1 MDPSR
6 GLASAGPSADD
17 SPPERA
23 HEPAGPSRTP
33 DGGSPAETATTTG
46 GEHETRTTTPRGV
59 ATPRDDD
66 DDDADRREA
75 LPRWAWLP
83 RDGEVFAVADPLACA
98 PYDSP
103 PAEDASR
110 RAPGRAETLHLAE
123 EDDDDDDGDDDDD
136 ARRASWWSLGEGGGD
151 VGGPARDFPPSIR
164 DSTTTAFEARLEA
177 DWRGNVVVDEWRAR
191 REASGGQRAAGGG
204 GESASSF
211 TFTSAVVATPSTS
224 GSVQS
229 GVGGAIPS
237 LTPVVGGG
245 GVAATPSNE
254 RATRGADAAS
264 APAYGALGL
273 ASIFTGKYLQARRK
287 PPHRVQFFSDSRGVH
302 ERWNLL
308 GGVRL
313 KRGEWRGWGVMR
325 FGRGGGGD
333 SARATRDAFASAFG
347 EDAARNLDRLG
358 GRDFIVVRSRQTP
371 RRCLLVVRLTLP
383 SGEAVV
389 STTPGKLR
397 SRSRLS
403 RAGPDGG
410 DDGGGDGVGGGDDD
424 EARSYGA
431 PERIASISSRGD
443 AFATAGWAPERDE
456 GDEIMTLSER
466 LLRTFALKPERK
478 RKHFASKV
486 RSIQTCFT
494 HRPVSIFDRIP
505 FQLTGEH
512 FLYGTTLRARS
523 LRGAPRRRPPPTRV
537 VTPIEW
543 RLLARRARRGG
554 SCASGRE
561 RRSSARSRER
571 GSRERR
577 RSREIARER
586 GERVRVLKSGA
597 ETRARPSRRRC
608 SSAAR
613 ISSCGG
619 ASRTSDSA
627 TSCGSG
633 TSPRRRRCARATRRA
648 AASFTAP
655 TRYGGCGRDARAR
668 RCASRCA
675 RGANARPSS
684 RTRASERARRAS
696 ARRGTRR
703 GRRSGR
709 RRRRFERGGEAPK

>member
-123 EDDDDDDGDDDDD
+123 EDDDDDGDDDDD

-191 REASGGQRAAGGG
+191 REASGGRRAAGGG

-410 DDGGGDGVGGGDDD
+410 FGGDGGDGVGGDD

-486 RSIQTCFT
+486 RST
-494 HRPVSIFDRIP
+494 V
-505 FQLTGEH
+505 
-512 FLYGTTLRARS
+512 
-523 LRGAPRRRPPPTRV
+523 RPPYTNV
-537 VTPIEW
+537 FH
-543 RLLARRARRGG
+543 
-554 SCASGRE
+554 
-561 RRSSARSRER
+561 
-571 GSRERR
+571 
-577 RSREIARER
+577 
-586 GERVRVLKSGA
+586 
-597 ETRARPSRRRC
+597 PSPGFN
-608 SSAAR
+608 
-613 ISSCGG
+613 I
-619 ASRTSDSA
+619 
-627 TSCGSG
+627 
-633 TSPRRRRCARATRRA
+633 
-648 AASFTAP
+648 
-655 TRYGGCGRDARAR
+655 
-668 RCASRCA
+668 
-675 RGANARPSS
+675 
-684 RTRASERARRAS
+684 
-696 ARRGTRR
+696 
-703 GRRSGR
+703 
-709 RRRRFERGGEAPK
+709 